1 RGFALF
7 LTVAAAGALADAS
20 APNAAVSTVRLKT
33 ISARV
38 SSKGASI
45 VIEASEP
52 VAYTATRP
60 DPLTLLLDFRNVASD
75 DVANSVIADA
85 KSPIASVSIE
95 AAESMGTPAARL
107 RIALAQTVAH
117 HVRPDRDTD
126 IVASGST
133 Y

>member
-1 RGFALF
+1 MTATRGFALF

-60 DPLTLLLDFRNVASD
+60 DPLTLLLDFRNVAAD
-75 DVANSVIADA
+75 DVANSVVADA
-85 KSPIASVSIE
+85 KSPIRQRSTISWRQPVSVQ
-95 AAESMGTPAARL
+95 PR
-107 RIALAQTVAH
+107 
-117 HVRPDRDTD
+117 
-126 IVASGST
+126 
-133 Y
+133 